1 MLDLTTIIVLELFT
15 AMLQGVAWLFI
26 WLTWRHLY
34 ELKFLG
40 AGFMAIAFGFFL
52 LMLRGSDPPAIHIL
66 ADNLLLKFGVVLI
79 ADGLAQFLA
88 QPRHAWL
95 GRSMMLFT
103 LVFWIVSLAVVP
115 DDVALRI
122 HASTFFSMV
131 MMGFMIVTLW
141 RDRSQPA
148 LLRWITIIVL
158 FEYIVASFIHS
169 SFQAWPQLGLATT
182 ESVVSNTN
190 AWFFLQGTIFLSMFF
205 ACMFFMVGIRLS
217 TDLHRT
223 NDELLRELAE
233 RKRLE
238 AQLAVSL
245 DAEKA
250 VLDEQYQFMRMI
262 SHEFRT
268 PLAIIQRAGEMM
280 RVLVENPTRGV
291 LQRMDSIDS
300 AIGRLTTLID
310 RFLVTDRKNADLL
323 HMEDIEIA
331 DLLEALHHHFEI
343 TGQSERLRI
352 SADSLLRH
360 VTGDM
365 DMLLTVMINLIDN
378 ALKYSADHE
387 TVRLAVAGSDDWV
400 TLTVTDHG
408 IGIPAREQSS
418 LGRRFFRAS
427 NVGSTS
433 GTGMGLYNAH
443 RLLSY
448 HGAALE
454 LRCADAGGT
463 AAIVRIPAAAA
474 AGPAAGIC

>member
-15 AMLQGVAWLFI
+15 ATLQGVAWLFI

-40 AGFMAIAFGFFL
+40 AGFIAIAIGFFL
-52 LMLRGSDPPAIHIL
+52 LMLRGSDPPAIHIV
-66 ADNLLLKFGVVLI
+66 ADNFLLKLGVVLI

-88 QPRHAWL
+88 QPRYPWL
-95 GRSMMLFT
+95 GRLMMVFT
-103 LVFWIVSLAVVP
+103 LVFWTVSLVVVP

-122 HASTFFSMV
+122 HASTFFSLV

-141 RDRSQPA
+141 TDRSQPA
-148 LLRWITIIVL
+148 LLRWITIVVL
-158 FEYIVASFIHS
+158 LEYIIASLIHS
-169 SFQAWPQLGLATT
+169 GFQTLPQLGFATS

-190 AWFFLQGTIFLSMFF
+190 AWFFLQGTIFLSVFF
-205 ACMFFMVGIRLS
+205 ACVFFMVGIRLS
-217 TDLHRT
+217 TDLRRT
-223 NDELLRELAE
+223 NDELLRELSE

-245 DAEKA
+245 DGEKA
-250 VLDEQYQFMRMI
+250 LLDEQYQFMRMV

-268 PLAIIQRAGEMM
+268 PLAIVQRAGEMI
-280 RVLVENPTRGV
+280 RVLIESPGPGV
-291 LQRMDSIDS
+291 VQRMDNIDG
-300 AIGRLTTLID
+300 AVGRLTTLLD
-310 RFLVTDRKNADLL
+310 RFMVADRKKADLL
-323 HMEDIEIA
+323 QLEDIETA
-331 DLLEALHHHFEI
+331 DLLDALHHHFEI
-343 TGQSERLRI
+343 TGQSERLCI
-352 SADSLLRH
+352 EPDTSLRH

-387 TVRLAVAGSDDWV
+387 TVLLTVTSTDDWI

-448 HGAALE
+448 HGATLE
-454 LRCADAGGT
+454 LRCAEAGGT
-463 AAIVRIPAAAA
+463 AAVVHIPAAKVEH
-474 AGPAAGIC
+474 PAAGTR